1 MARLLLWMLQYFKQ
15 MGDFFMNTIKILL
28 TVLLAV
34 SVTAVTVYA
43 QEVAPV
49 APAGD
54 GNGAVGE
61 YYAPKVEYYAPKGDY
76 YSPKGD
82 YYAPGGD
89 AARGYYKSVPEP
101 STLALLGIG
110 LAAGLGYRILKK
122 KRG

>member
-1 MARLLLWMLQYFKQ
+1 MK
-15 MGDFFMNTIKILL
+15 TIKILL

-34 SVTAVTVYA
+34 SVTVVTVSA
-43 QEVAPV
+43 QNVAPV
-49 APAGD
+49 TPAGD
-54 GNGAVGE
+54 
-61 YYAPKVEYYAPKGDY
+61 YYAPKADYYAPKA
-76 YSPKGD
+76 D

-89 AARGYYKSVPEP
+89 AVGGYSGGYYRVPEP